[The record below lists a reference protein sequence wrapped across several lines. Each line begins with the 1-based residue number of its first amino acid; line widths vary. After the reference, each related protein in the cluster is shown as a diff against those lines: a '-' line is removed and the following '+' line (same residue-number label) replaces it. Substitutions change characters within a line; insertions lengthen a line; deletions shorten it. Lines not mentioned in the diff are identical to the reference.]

1 METWS
6 LLQAKKTDLKTSKE
20 NEEKK
25 WRLKIKSIV
34 QHGLSLI
41 LLKILSKASHIKENI
56 GKPKKVKIGKRIY
69 QIYITKIYLIII
81 KIKTLNQGGNLFEN
95 PQVLNLY

>member
-1 METWS
+1 M
-6 LLQAKKTDLKTSKE
+6 KKTDLKTSKE

-25 WRLKIKSIV
+25 WRLRIKSIF

-41 LLKILSKASHIKENI
+41 LLRIQSKASHIKESI
-56 GKPKKVKIGKRIY
+56 GKSKTAKIGKRLY

-81 KIKTLNQGGNLFEN
+81 KIKTLNQAGNLFEN
-95 PQVLNLY
+95 PIVLNLY